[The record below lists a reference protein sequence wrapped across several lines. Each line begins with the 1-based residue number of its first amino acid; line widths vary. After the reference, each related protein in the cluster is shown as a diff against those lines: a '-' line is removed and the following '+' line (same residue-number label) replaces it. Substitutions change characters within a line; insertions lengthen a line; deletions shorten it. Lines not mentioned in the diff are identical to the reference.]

1 MFGEDPSLLISYA
14 IILFISLPAHELAHA
29 AMATAFGDPT
39 PRAQARLTFNPLR
52 HLDPFGSIMLLVAG
66 FGWAKPVQVNPTLL
80 RQRSPA
86 ALALVSV
93 AGPGTNLLLALL
105 GSLLFRLH
113 VLSLYWTYSSTFPSA
128 GQFFSR
134 FVLVNLVLMLFNL
147 IPIAPLDGEEVLA
160 FFLPSAGQRALA
172 SIRPYGMYILL
183 ALILVGRFGN
193 SGFAPLN
200 TIIFNPAMWLT
211 RHLIGL

>member
-1 MFGEDPSLLISYA
+1 MFTQDTATFITFA
-14 IILFISLPAHELAHA
+14 IILLVSLPAHELAHA

-39 PRAQARLTFNPLR
+39 PRSQGRLSFNPLR
-52 HLDPFGSIMLLVAG
+52 HLDPIGSLLLLVAG

-105 GSLLFRLH
+105 GSALFRLH
-113 VLSLYWTYSSTFPSA
+113 ILSLYWTYSSSFPSA
-128 GQFFSR
+128 GQFFST
-134 FVLVNLVLMLFNL
+134 FIVINLVLMLFNL

-160 FFLPSAGQRALA
+160 FFLPPVGQRALA
-172 SIRPYGMYILL
+172 SVRPYGMYVLF
-183 ALILVGRFGN
+183 ALILVGRFGGG
-193 SGFAPLN
+193 GFDPLG
-200 TIIFNPAMWLT
+200 TIIFNPANWLA
-211 RHLIGL
+211 RHFIGL

>member
-1 MFGEDPSLLISYA
+1 MFTLDTATFITFA
-14 IILFISLPAHELAHA
+14 IILFVSLPAHELAHA

-39 PRAQARLTFNPLR
+39 PRLQGRLTFNPLR
-52 HLDPFGSIMLLVAG
+52 HLDPMGSLLLLVAG
-66 FGWAKPVQVNPTLL
+66 FGWAKPVQVDPTLL

-105 GSLLFRLH
+105 GSALFRLH
-113 VLSLYWTYSSTFPSA
+113 VLSLYWTYSSSFPSA
-128 GQFFSR
+128 GQFFSE
-134 FVLVNLVLMLFNL
+134 FVLINLVLMLFNL

-160 FFLPSAGQRALA
+160 VFLPPAGQRALA
-172 SIRPYGMYILL
+172 SVRPYGMYVLL
-183 ALILVGRFGN
+183 ALVLVGQFGGGRFN
-193 SGFAPLN
+193 PLG
-200 TIIFNPAMWLT
+200 TIIFNPAKWLA

>member
-1 MFGEDPSLLISYA
+1 MFGEDTATFISYA

-39 PRAQARLTFNPLR
+39 PRAQGRLTFNPLK
-52 HLDPFGSIMLLVAG
+52 HLDPFGSIMLLIAG
-66 FGWAKPVQVNPTLL
+66 FGWAKPVQVDPYIL

-93 AGPGTNLLLALL
+93 AGPGTNLLLALVA
-105 GSLLFRLH
+105 SVLFRLH
-113 VLSLYWTYSSTFPSA
+113 ILQLDWVYNSSFPSA
-128 GQFFSR
+128 GQFFST
-134 FVLVNLVLMLFNL
+134 FVLINLVLMLFNL

-193 SGFAPLN
+193 GSFDPLG
-200 TIIFNPAMWLT
+200 TIIFNPATWLA